1 MKDRQLHYLKAILLG
16 QLTIE
21 AIEDLQG
28 TNKYKQ
34 SIKNQGNKF
43 LKMLEQYVQEDY
55 DEVYLNNQE
64 MTTNVLRKVSSLMDK
79 IKGFDIDELIMVDAV
94 IDKYIE
100 NEEWFKKHASAEFL
114 KLD

>member
-1 MKDRQLHYLKAILLG
+1 MKDRKLHYLKAVLLG

-28 TNKYKQ
+28 TNKYKHNL
-34 SIKNQGNKF
+34 KNQGNKF
-43 LKMLEQYVQEDY
+43 IKLLEHYVEDDF
-55 DEVYLNNQE
+55 DETYSNDPE
-64 MTTNVLRKVSSLMDK
+64 MTTNALRKVSSLMDK

-100 NEEWFKKHASAEFL
+100 NEDWFKQHASAEFL